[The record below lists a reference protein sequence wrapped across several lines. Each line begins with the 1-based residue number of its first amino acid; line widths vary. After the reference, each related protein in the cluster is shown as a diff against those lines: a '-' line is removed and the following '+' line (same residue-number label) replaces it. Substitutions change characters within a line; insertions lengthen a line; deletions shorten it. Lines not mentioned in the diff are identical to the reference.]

1 MSRRD
6 ILGFGGRQK
15 RDAPP
20 SGEEEIFLDDEPV
33 DPRKK
38 RTYASRKSRSP
49 EEPEPDDDLDYGK
62 DGMPRP
68 ENGATIAWLAQA
80 FSMKPSTV
88 KMRLADVKPLRVNER
103 GAPIYAFAD
112 AAPKVCRVDLD
123 DEEFE
128 KRIKRMR
135 PQDLPP
141 MIHAVF
147 WDGQNKKATW
157 EKNAKNLWHTED
169 VVEVLGETFK
179 AVRQAMQLWV
189 DDLRQEKRL
198 TDDQAVYLQEQVDGL
213 QDDIYHR
220 LVRMAKSRETLP
232 LSETP
237 IDEQRDV

>member
-6 ILGFGGRQK
+6 ILGFGGRRK
-15 RDAPP
+15 RDEPQ
-20 SGEEEIFLDDEPV
+20 SGEEEIFLVDEPV
-33 DPRKK
+33 ERRK
-38 RTYASRKSRSP
+38 RGRASRRDT
-49 EEPEPDDDLDYGK
+49 DDDLAYGK
-62 DGMPRP
+62 DGMPQA
-68 ENGATIAWLAQA
+68 ENGATIAWFAQA
-80 FSMKPSTV
+80 FGMKPSTV
-88 KMRLADVKPLRVNER
+88 KMRLAGVKPLRVTDR

-128 KRIKRMR
+128 KRIRRMR

-147 WDGQNKKATW
+147 WDGQNKKAKW
-157 EKNAKNLWHTED
+157 QRDAGQLWHTED

-189 DDLRQEKRL
+189 DDMRQEKKL
-198 TDDQAVYLQEQVDGL
+198 TDDQAVYLQEQVDAL
-213 QDDIYHR
+213 QDDIYDR
-220 LVRMAKSRETLP
+220 LVRLSKSRETLP